1 MTEELWVPI
10 LHVSFCSSLYEEMGE
25 LVNPNVSVPVCGG
38 GDLLGDRVRPSYQKP
53 SPNNQVRPG
62 KEKITSLYMYK
73 STHDHWQWGI
83 IK

>member
-1 MTEELWVPI
+1 MTELWVPI

-25 LVNPNVSVPVCGG
+25 LVNPNVSIPVCGG
-38 GDLLGDRVRPSYQKP
+38 GDLLGESQAFLP
-53 SPNNQVRPG
+53 SPSNQVRPG